1 MTAIDVVLPV
11 HEKDRDVLPLSLRG
25 TLKHVRPVRRI
36 CVVSRRPVHWPDERV
51 VWIPEPTDGQLPTL
65 DQLRALWSSR
75 YPAML
80 HRASWVYQQL
90 LKLGAGSYIE
100 DLSPSYLVVDA
111 DVLFLRDVSF
121 SLPAGVRFPYS
132 RATESWAPY
141 HDAYRRLLG
150 VDATS
155 THSMVT
161 HHMLF
166 DRALIAEL
174 QGEIEARHQSRW
186 HEAYLVVLDY
196 SCLSPISVF
205 NTYGWWMLDRHPELS
220 RHRQLLW
227 RDVPVVPTALAR
239 ASLARRFDF
248 VAAHLWMRQPR
259 WRHYLEVVAGIA
271 NDLRVR
277 GRLARLFPR

>member
-111 DVLFLRDVSF
+111 DVLFLHLNAYKAFEKV
-121 SLPAGVRFPYS
+121 LPSKIFEYA
-132 RATESWAPY
+132 ATG
-141 HDAYRRLLG
+141 R
-150 VDATS
+150 
-155 THSMVT
+155 
-161 HHMLF
+161 
-166 DRALIAEL
+166 
-174 QGEIEARHQSRW
+174 
-186 HEAYLVVLDY
+186 
-196 SCLSPISVF
+196 
-205 NTYGWWMLDRHPELS
+205 
-220 RHRQLLW
+220 
-227 RDVPVVPTALAR
+227 PTT
-239 ASLARRFDF
+239 F
-248 VAAHLWMRQPR
+248 W
-259 WRHYLEVVAGIA
+259 
-271 NDLRVR
+271 
-277 GRLARLFPR
+277 